1 MTDEIESLGHY
12 LRRERERRNISLK
25 EVASNT
31 RVREYFLRAMEE
43 DRYDLLPASTFVKG
57 FLHSYARYLGLDPN
71 EILLRFQDAL
81 KGDQPSVLPP
91 PPDKKRLGRKKLLW
105 FGLAVMVG
113 GGIGFGLIFSYL
125 FLPHPAELPV
135 ESVPS
140 KPEVTTVA
148 PSLPAP
154 PVAAETT
161 GTPEEKSFSLQMKAV
176 ERTWIRIQLDQQ
188 PDQEIMLQ
196 PGEFLSYQGVH
207 RIQILVG
214 NAGGLDVTLNGKTLE
229 RFGKSGEVVTLTVT
243 PQGTEV
249 KRSEEPTP
257 PME

>member
-12 LRRERERRNISLK
+12 LRKERERRNISLK
-25 EVASNT
+25 EVARNT

-43 DRYDLLPASTFVKG
+43 DRYDLLPAATFVKG
-57 FLHSYARYLGLDPN
+57 FLHSYARHLGLNPD
-71 EILLRFQDAL
+71 EVLLRFRNAL
-81 KGDQPSVLPP
+81 KDDQPAVLPP
-91 PPDKKRLGRKKLLW
+91 PSDKKRFGRKKLFW
-105 FGLAVMVG
+105 YGLAVMVG
-113 GGIGFGLIFSYL
+113 GGIGLGLILSYP
-125 FLPHPAELPV
+125 FLPRPSNLPV

-140 KPEVTTVA
+140 EPEVTTVA
-148 PSLPAP
+148 PPLPAP

-161 GTPEEKSFSLQMKAV
+161 GTSEEKPFSLQMKAI
-176 ERTWIRIQLDQQ
+176 ERTWIRIQLDEQ

-196 PGEFLSYQGVH
+196 PGEALSYLEVH

-214 NAGGLDVTLNGKTLE
+214 NAGGLDFTLNGKTLE
-229 RFGKSGEVVTLTVT
+229 RFGNSGEVVTLTVT

-249 KRSEEPTP
+249 KRHEKTNP